1 MVPPT
6 LSVVKHRL
14 KGVGGTMGDLE
25 TYKVVQKNI
34 CIKRTTYPSL
44 KETLLFWRMD
54 GPPNPFQTH
63 VSF

>member
-6 LSVVKHRL
+6 LSAVEHRL
-14 KGVGGTMGDLE
+14 KGLGGTMGDLE

-34 CIKRTTYPSL
+34 CIKRTTYTPL

-54 GPPNPFQTH
+54 GPPNPF
-63 VSF
+63 